1 MVLVERKVIINEKSW
16 KMESNLELSKGKTI
30 SMGIMAFAE

>member
-16 KMESNLELSKGKTI
+16 KMESNLELSKSETI
-30 SMGIMAFAE
+30 SMGIMAYTK